1 MRNRPYRGL
10 RAQRRRRRIRMVI
23 SLFLVVVL
31 LLMLAYWLLQDYIV
45 FSDGEVRVQLPWS
58 QQQTQQQ
65 AQPPTDEE
73 EPPLVIEGEEENND
87 SPAQSE
93 SELSQ
98 RTVAADTAR
107 LGEESYRQQLLALY
121 EAGAIDSVMVTLKD
135 EDGVLTYPSS
145 IPAVQGTSALSSDA
159 QQVGEGLAALREAGV
174 ELVGVIWACTD
185 NQMPMIDRST
195 SVHVEEGV
203 NWLDRNSNRHLDP
216 TSSSAIAYLNAIVEE
231 AAQLGVG
238 EIVLADWSFPTQ
250 GQLDLCVYAQ
260 NDADRTQALANGLA
274 QFQQT
279 AQQNGAVL
287 SIWAET
293 PDAEESETSGLS
305 LGALATY
312 LERQYLTG
320 ALESDPVLPQRQITE
335 QVPAGSE
342 SFVVR
347 RESGEYTLSEFG
359 A

>member
-238 EIVLADWSFPTQ
+238 EIVLADWSFPTR
-250 GQLDLCVYAQ
+250 GSWICASM
-260 NDADRTQALANGLA
+260 RRMTPTGPRRW
-274 QFQQT
+274 QT
-279 AQQNGAVL
+279 AWPSSSRRRSKTARSCPSGRRRRTRRRARPPAFRWGAGHL
-287 SIWAET
+287 S
-293 PDAEESETSGLS
+293 
-305 LGALATY
+305 
-312 LERQYLTG
+312 
-320 ALESDPVLPQRQITE
+320 
-335 QVPAGSE
+335 
-342 SFVVR
+342 
-347 RESGEYTLSEFG
+347 
-359 A
+359 